1 MAFNNADL
9 ALDWHAA
16 LPALTSPLSRYMQDV
31 GIAEQ
36 MPMQDGSL
44 LQRPDMQKI

>member
-1 MAFNNADL
+1 MACNTADL
-9 ALDWHAA
+9 ASVWHAA
-16 LPALTSPLSRYMQDV
+16 LLTLTCPLSRYMQDV